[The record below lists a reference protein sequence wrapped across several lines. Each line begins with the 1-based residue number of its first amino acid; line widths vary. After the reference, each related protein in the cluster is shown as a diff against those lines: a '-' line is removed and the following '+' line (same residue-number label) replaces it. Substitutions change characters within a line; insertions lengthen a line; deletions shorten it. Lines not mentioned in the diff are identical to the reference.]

1 MVVNFFIKLP
11 LFLAYL
17 LGAALSGALV
27 IKRRNVS
34 SALAFLGFMLLVAVQ
49 AVWNFTTPFA
59 MRLSGRGVP
68 QTRAA
73 LISTFAAFV
82 LNLIAAVAVL
92 CIVGAIAMA
101 TRNRNKRQL

>member
-1 MVVNFFIKLP
+1 MIVNFLVKLP
-11 LFLAYL
+11 LFMAYL
-17 LGAALSGALV
+17 LGAALTGVLMA
-27 IKRRNVS
+27 KRRNLS

-49 AVWNFTTPFA
+49 AVWNFTMPFT

-68 QTRAA
+68 VTRAA
-73 LISTFAAFV
+73 LLSAFATFV

-101 TRNRNKRQL
+101 TRNQRQL